1 MQDFDKLPDNAK
13 LVVRHDA
20 VIVNGAYAAL
30 HAKTGLFHRVR
41 VEHQVGEDYLVNFVD
56 YGDKALVPLTSLRPL
71 SREFLKL
78 PAQAL
83 PAKLAGVAPAKHGD
97 WGADEVLAFQQLVDH
112 KEFYSYVVRVGAD
125 RVLQLHLVDNSG
137 DRDVIISKFLV
148 DNNLAVLS
156 QSPV

>member
-41 VEHQVGEDYLVNFVD
+41 VEYQVGEDYLVKFVD

-83 PAKLAGVAPAKHGD
+83 QARLAGVAPKHGD
-97 WGADEVLAFQQLVDH
+97 WGIDEVLSFMKLVD
-112 KEFYSYVVRVGAD
+112 D
-125 RVLQLHLVDNSG
+125 RLVFVCG
-137 DRDVIISKFLV
+137 P
-148 DNNLAVLS
+148 S
-156 QSPV
+156 QRR